1 MIRASF
7 ITTMVVNIRG
17 ELLRFNGSARRAA
30 MVPHHIEGVGPPG
43 AMAPRES
50 ASCQEA
56 LEERKAVVLR
66 VLADAPVAA
75 VRRRCRSPGRA
86 IDGRRCR
93 PRSSTMHDSSRWL

>member
-66 VLADAPVAA
+66 VLGDAPVAA
-75 VRRRCRSPGRA
+75 VIRDE
-86 IDGRRCR
+86 DGAGPLVPVVEER
-93 PRSSTMHDSSRWL
+93 PRPLRRLR